1 MRAASYSFPPTNC
14 LPAPPSVI
22 CSEIILTVPY
32 MGLGALELKLM
43 GKYPFHLTQ
52 KMNARLRAMPR
63 SHRQTGNIGLED
75 VVTFS
80 VSCQPS
86 SWTSAS
92 SQGEG
97 LVCVGKWQEGSWD
110 NVNQCQPHG
119 GLY

>member
-63 SHRQTGNIGLED
+63 SHRQTETRGGASNALD
-75 VVTFS
+75 MLRATFE
-80 VSCQPS
+80 PS
-86 SWTSAS
+86 SLLDG
-92 SQGEG
+92 Q
-97 LVCVGKWQEGSWD
+97 KIKKK
-110 NVNQCQPHG
+110 
-119 GLY
+119 